1 MLKQNIQVMVSSF
14 SFDSDLK
21 IKATQ
26 LEIASLLAQSLHQK
40 VSLHSDIN
48 HLNDN
53 SKHILQQRAGSE
65 AGHGLF
71 NFHLFLLFLG
81 PSRLY
86 VFQFFVCVLRT

>member
-1 MLKQNIQVMVSSF
+1 MVSSF

-53 SKHILQQRAGSE
+53 
-65 AGHGLF
+65 
-71 NFHLFLLFLG
+71 
-81 PSRLY
+81 
-86 VFQFFVCVLRT
+86 